1 MASVGEKAVNA
12 EDSACIA
19 AQMTTS
25 GGSAEVAVWHPT
37 PAYHEK
43 PAYLAIKLFGLGWV
57 FAREKLRQ
65 GAALNVIDIS

>member
-1 MASVGEKAVNA
+1 
-12 EDSACIA
+12 
-19 AQMTTS
+19 MTTS
-25 GGSAEVAVWHPT
+25 GGSAEVVVWHPT

-65 GAALNVIDIS
+65 GLTLNVIDIY